1 MKNLQAEPSRWPH
14 VWAWVLCCATFPLI
28 WVGGLI
34 TTTDAGMAVPDWPG
48 TYGYNL
54 FLYPWQTWLFGP
66 WDLLVEHGHRLFASG
81 VGLLT
86 IGLVVV
92 VWRNDQSSLVRKLA
106 LAALGLVIF
115 QGVLGGLRVVLNE
128 RLLAML
134 HGSTGPLF
142 FGLTV
147 ALVVL
152 TSRPPVPADAGATG
166 GVRWVW
172 LLPVLAYIQ
181 LVAGAALRHAPED
194 SSFNTF
200 ATHVQTHL
208 WGALVVTLVTLGTA
222 WVAWTRPVGLGR
234 KRLAGFL
241 LVVLTLQV
249 SLGVATWVAKYR
261 LPAWA
266 QQGIAADAWE
276 ATVGAGTMSASTAG
290 GWGQTHTVTGHS
302 ANGSLLLGLSIAHAV
317 VATRRRYAALSLT
330 RSEALRS
337 GPASPPGPDA
347 SSHPAE
353 RRADS
358 PALTASRT

>member
-1 MKNLQAEPSRWPH
+1 MSIQPTDQSPWPH
-14 VWAWVLCCATFPLI
+14 RWAWVLCLATFPLI

-54 FLYPWQTWLFGP
+54 FLYPWRTWLFGP

-86 IGLVVV
+86 IGFVIV
-92 VWRNDQSSLVRKLA
+92 VWRNSTSSLLRKLA

-142 FGLTV
+142 FGLTAALV
-147 ALVVL
+147 ALTKNL
-152 TSRPPVPADAGATG
+152 AEPAEPRPSGSA
-166 GVRWVW
+166 RWVW
-172 LLPVLAYIQ
+172 VLPVCAYFQ
-181 LVAGAALRHAPED
+181 LVAGAALRHVPED

-200 ATHVQTHL
+200 AVHVQAHL
-208 WGALVVTLVTLGTA
+208 WGALVVTLAVITTA
-222 WVAWTRPVGLGR
+222 WIAWRKPVGRGR
-234 KRLAGFL
+234 KRLAVL
-241 LVVLTLQV
+241 LVGVLALQV
-249 SLGVATWVAKYR
+249 TLGVATWVAKYR
-261 LPAWA
+261 LPDWA
-266 QQGIAADAWE
+266 HSTLAQGGIVADAWE
-276 ATVGAGTMSASTAG
+276 ATVGPGTISASTAG

-317 VATRRRYAALSLT
+317 IAMRQRLPGVLSN
-330 RSEALRS
+330 RSDM
-337 GPASPPGPDA
+337 SPLP
-347 SSHPAE
+347 PAE
-353 RRADS
+353 RRAESSALAAS
-358 PALTASRT
+358 PP